1 MGFFNRFLLF
11 LYALLIALA
20 SLGVIALCLHVLPEP
35 MVHNELR
42 FLLSRWE
49 TIAVAAFLFLWSVHM
64 MGCSFARSGD
74 SKQQKKKD
82 EPEAVLV
89 KTATGEVKV
98 ATNAV
103 CGLIEK
109 CAMGVFGVREARA
122 KVHSTAQGEGSQ
134 VEAAV
139 NVAVD
144 DDQNV
149 GTVSDYIRS
158 EVDRNM
164 KQVLGLETYKLTV
177 AVTEIARPETA
188 ARRVR

>member
-11 LYALLIALA
+11 LYALLVALA
-20 SLGVIALCLHVLPEP
+20 SLGAIALCLNVLPVP
-35 MVHNELR
+35 MIQNELK

-49 TIAVAAFLFLWSVHM
+49 TIAAAAFLFLWSVHM
-64 MGCSFARSGD
+64 MGASFSRSGE
-74 SKQQKKKD
+74 SKPKKKD

-89 KTATGEVKV
+89 KTANGEVRV
-98 ATNAV
+98 LTGAV
-103 CGLIEK
+103 CALIEK

-122 KVHSTAQGEGSQ
+122 KVHSTAEGEGSL
-134 VEAAV
+134 VEAALD
-139 NVAVD
+139 VAVD

-149 GTVSDYIRS
+149 GTVSDYIRG

-164 KQVLGLETYKLTV
+164 KQVLGLETYKL
-177 AVTEIARPETA
+177 AISVTEIARPETA

>member
-11 LYALLIALA
+11 LYALLVAMA
-20 SLGVIALCLHVLPEP
+20 ALGVIALCLNVLPP
-35 MVHNELR
+35 AVLQNELR

-49 TIAVAAFLFLWSVHM
+49 TIAAAAFIFLWSVHM
-64 MGCSFARSGD
+64 MGCSFARSEK
-74 SKQQKKKD
+74 SKEKKKD
-82 EPEAVLV
+82 EPEAVLL

-98 ATNAV
+98 ATGAV

-109 CAMGVFGVREARA
+109 SAIGVFGVREAHA
-122 KVHSTAQGEGSQ
+122 KVHSSAQSEGSL

-139 NVAVD
+139 DVAVD

-149 GTVSDYIRS
+149 GTVSDYIRG
-158 EVDRNM
+158 EVDRSM

-188 ARRVR
+188 VRRVR